1 MKTGNH
7 KAQQV
12 PKKDKEAFLRE
23 RNTRGNQFDG
33 LSLLQE
39 NVIKYLHDGFSM
51 SYIARQIYHV
61 HPHTLS
67 NAVNSVKFVQILDEV
82 SEAEQIVSMQMI
94 VNKLSEIIN
103 QSTNESNIIAACKT
117 LASLLPSI
125 SQKQLYDA
133 LVGANISIE
142 EAQDLLNNLTLE
154 DSEGAE
160 NDEQEAK

>member
-1 MKTGNH
+1 MKTTNH

-12 PKKDKEAFLRE
+12 QKKDKEAFLRE
-23 RNTRGNQFDG
+23 RSTRGNKFEG

-39 NVIKYLHDGFSM
+39 NVISYLHSGFSM

-61 HPHTLS
+61 HPNTLS

-82 SEAEQIVSMQMI
+82 SEAEQIVSYQLI
-94 VNKLSEIIN
+94 VNKLAEIIN
-103 QSTNESNIIAACKT
+103 QSTNEANIISACKA
-117 LASLLPSI
+117 LATMLPSI

-133 LVGANISIE
+133 LVGANTSIE
-142 EAQDLLNNLTLE
+142 EAQDLLNNLNLE

-160 NDEQEAK
+160 GDEQEAK

>member
-12 PKKDKEAFLRE
+12 QKKDKEAFLRE
-23 RNTRGNQFDG
+23 RSTRGNQFEG

-51 SYIARQIYHV
+51 SYIARQIYHI
-61 HPHTLS
+61 HPNTLS
-67 NAVNSVKFVQILDEV
+67 SAVNSVKFVQILDEV

-94 VNKLSEIIN
+94 VNKLAEIIN
-103 QSTNESNIIAACKT
+103 QSTNEANIIAACKA
-117 LASLLPSI
+117 LAQLLPSI

-133 LVGANISIE
+133 LVGANISQE
-142 EAQDLLNNLTLE
+142 EAQDLLNHLNLE
-154 DSEGAE
+154 DSEGVE
-160 NDEQEAK
+160 DDEQEAK

>member
-1 MKTGNH
+1 MKTTNH

-12 PKKDKEAFLRE
+12 PKKDKVAFLRE
-23 RNTRGNQFDG
+23 RSTKGNKFEG

-39 NVIKYLHDGFSM
+39 NVISYLHSGFSM

-61 HPHTLS
+61 HPNTLS

-82 SEAEQIVSMQMI
+82 SEAEQIVSYQLI
-94 VNKLSEIIN
+94 VNKLAEIIN
-103 QSTNESNIIAACKT
+103 QSTNEANIISACKA
-117 LASLLPSI
+117 LATMLPSI

-142 EAQDLLNNLTLE
+142 EAQDLLNNLNLE
-154 DSEGAE
+154 DSEGVE
-160 NDEQEAK
+160 GDEQEAK